1 MIMMVMI
8 FDQNL
13 LQKIITYHNDHEN
26 PCAHFYNAKNLLIH
40 GPENTDSYDGHDF
53 L

>member
-26 PCAHFYNAKNLLIH
+26 PCAHFYNEKPFDTWTGEH
-40 GPENTDSYDGHDF
+40 G
-53 L
+53 